1 MDLPF
6 INAHANNVCGTDIDA
21 LGSDHLE
28 DTWIA
33 KGGVL
38 RYVAN
43 GAALGVVVLFGLA
56 IATFLIIHLVP
67 GDPVRQALGGRASP
81 EQIEQLRD
89 QLGLTEPLP
98 TQFWN
103 YLSDSATGQFGNSFV
118 QNTGVGTLVG
128 QRIAPSAIL
137 IGYGLLVALLI
148 GVPLAVLAAL
158 HPNGFLDHGVRLLA
172 TLSFAMPLFWL
183 GLVLALLFGL
193 ELNVFPVS
201 GYHTGVGGIFKT
213 LTLPAVTL
221 GLALTVIVV
230 RTLRSSLLEVL
241 QSDYIDAAR
250 ARGLSERRIVA
261 KHAMR
266 NAVMPTITILS
277 INIGFLIGGTVVLEG
292 VFQIPGLGSLLVE
305 SVERRDYEVVQTRVL
320 LAGATVV
327 AVNLAADVLQAAIDP
342 RVRLSGR

>member
-1 MDLPF
+1 
-6 INAHANNVCGTDIDA
+6 
-21 LGSDHLE
+21 
-28 DTWIA
+28 
-33 KGGVL
+33 VL
-38 RYVAN
+38 RYVLN
-43 GAALGVVVLFGLA
+43 RVALGLVVLFGLA
-56 IATFLIIHLVP
+56 VATFLIIHLVP

-81 EQIEQLRD
+81 DQIEQLRH
-89 QLGLTEPLP
+89 QLGLDDSLP
-98 TQFWN
+98 AQFST
-103 YLSDSATGQFGNSFV
+103 YLSDSVTGQFGTSFL
-118 QNTGVGTLVG
+118 QNTSVSELVS

-137 IGYGLLVALLI
+137 IAYGLVVSLLI
-148 GVPLAVLAAL
+148 GVPLAILGAL
-158 HPNGFLDHGVRLLA
+158 RPNGLVDHSVRLVA
-172 TLSFAMPLFWL
+172 TFSFAMPLFWL
-183 GLVLALLFGL
+183 GLVLALIFGL
-193 ELNVFPVS
+193 ELDIFPVS
-201 GYHTGVGGIFKT
+201 GYETGIDGIAKT

-277 INIGFLIGGTVVLEG
+277 INIGFLIGGTVVLEQ

-305 SVERRDYEVVQTRVL
+305 SVERRDYEVVQTLVL

-327 AVNLAADVLQAAIDP
+327 VVNLCADILQAAIDP
-342 RVRLSGR
+342 RVRLAGR

>member
-1 MDLPF
+1 M
-6 INAHANNVCGTDIDA
+6 
-21 LGSDHLE
+21 
-28 DTWIA
+28 
-33 KGGVL
+33 L
-38 RYVAN
+38 RYVLN
-43 GAALGVVVLFGLA
+43 RVALGLVVLFGLA

-81 EQIEQLRD
+81 DQIEQLRH
-89 QLGLTEPLP
+89 QLGLDDSLP
-98 TQFWN
+98 AQFST
-103 YLSDSATGQFGNSFV
+103 YLSDSVTGQFGTSFL
-118 QNTGVGTLVG
+118 QNTPVSELVS

-137 IGYGLLVALLI
+137 IAYGLVVSLLI
-148 GVPLAVLAAL
+148 GVPLAILAAL
-158 HPNGFLDHGVRLLA
+158 HPNGLVDHSVRLVA
-172 TLSFAMPLFWL
+172 TFSFAMPLFWL
-183 GLVLALLFGL
+183 GLVLALIFGL
-193 ELNVFPVS
+193 KLDIFPVS
-201 GYHTGVGGIFKT
+201 GYQTGIDGIAKT

-277 INIGFLIGGTVVLEG
+277 INIGFLIGGTVVLEQ

-305 SVERRDYEVVQTRVL
+305 SVERRDYEVVQTLVL

-327 AVNLAADVLQAAIDP
+327 AVNLCADILQAAIDP
-342 RVRLSGR
+342 RVRLAGR

>member
-1 MDLPF
+1 
-6 INAHANNVCGTDIDA
+6 
-21 LGSDHLE
+21 
-28 DTWIA
+28 
-33 KGGVL
+33 VL

-43 GAALGVVVLFGLA
+43 RAALGLVVLFGLA

-89 QLGLTEPLP
+89 QLGLTQPLP

-305 SVERRDYEVVQTRVL
+305 SVERRDYEVVQTLVL

-342 RVRLSGR
+342 RVRLMGR

>member
-1 MDLPF
+1 VARYLL
-6 INAHANNVCGTDIDA
+6 HRLL
-21 LGSDHLE
+21 LGL
-28 DTWIA
+28 
-33 KGGVL
+33 
-38 RYVAN
+38 
-43 GAALGVVVLFGLA
+43 VVLFGLA
-56 IATFLIIHLVP
+56 VATFLIVHLAP
-67 GDPVRQALGGRASP
+67 GDPIATALGGRASP
-81 EQIEQLRD
+81 AQVEEVRHRV
-89 QLGLTEPLP
+89 GLDRSLP
-98 TQFWN
+98 AQFAD
-103 YLSDSATGQFGNSFV
+103 YVGHAATGNLGTSFIK
-118 QNTGVGTLVG
+118 NASVGELVG
-128 QRIAPSAIL
+128 GRVAPSAIL
-137 IGYGLLVALLI
+137 IGYGLLVAI
-148 GVPLAVLAAL
+148 VVGVPLAILAAVR
-158 HPNGFLDHGVRLLA
+158 PNGVLDNGVRLVA

-305 SVERRDYEVVQTRVL
+305 SVERRDYEVVQTLVL

-342 RVRLSGR
+342 RVRLMGR

>member
-1 MDLPF
+1 
-6 INAHANNVCGTDIDA
+6 
-21 LGSDHLE
+21 
-28 DTWIA
+28 
-33 KGGVL
+33 VL
-38 RYVAN
+38 RYVAHR
-43 GAALGVVVLFGLA
+43 AALGLVVLFGLA

-89 QLGLTEPLP
+89 QLGLTQPLP
-98 TQFWN
+98 TQFWH

-137 IGYGLLVALLI
+137 IGYGLLVALLT

-201 GYHTGVGGIFKT
+201 GYQTGVGGILKT

-305 SVERRDYEVVQTRVL
+305 SVERRDYEVVQTLVL

-342 RVRLSGR
+342 RVRLMGR

>member
-1 MDLPF
+1 
-6 INAHANNVCGTDIDA
+6 
-21 LGSDHLE
+21 
-28 DTWIA
+28 
-33 KGGVL
+33 VL

-43 GAALGVVVLFGLA
+43 RAALGLVVLFGLA

-137 IGYGLLVALLI
+137 IGYGLVVALLI

-201 GYHTGVGGIFKT
+201 GYHSGVGGIFKT

-305 SVERRDYEVVQTRVL
+305 SVERRDYEVVQTLVL

-342 RVRLSGR
+342 RVRLMGR

>member
-1 MDLPF
+1 
-6 INAHANNVCGTDIDA
+6 
-21 LGSDHLE
+21 
-28 DTWIA
+28 
-33 KGGVL
+33 VL
-38 RYVAN
+38 RYVLN
-43 GAALGVVVLFGLA
+43 RVALGLVVLFGLA

-81 EQIEQLRD
+81 DQIEQLRH
-89 QLGLTEPLP
+89 QLGLDDSLP
-98 TQFWN
+98 AQFWT
-103 YLSDSATGQFGNSFV
+103 YLSDSVTGQFGTSFL
-118 QNTGVGTLVG
+118 QNTPVSELVS

-137 IGYGLLVALLI
+137 IAYGLVVSLLI
-148 GVPLAVLAAL
+148 GVPLAILAAL
-158 HPNGFLDHGVRLLA
+158 RPNGLVDHSVRLVA
-172 TLSFAMPLFWL
+172 TFSFAMPLFWL
-183 GLVLALLFGL
+183 GLVLALIFGL
-193 ELNVFPVS
+193 KLDIFPVS
-201 GYHTGVGGIFKT
+201 GYQTGIDGIAKT

-277 INIGFLIGGTVVLEG
+277 INIGFLIGGTVVLEQ

-305 SVERRDYEVVQTRVL
+305 SVERRDYEVVQTLVL
-320 LAGATVV
+320 LAGAAVV
-327 AVNLAADVLQAAIDP
+327 VVNLLADVLQAAIDP
-342 RVRLSGR
+342 RVRLAGR

>member
-1 MDLPF
+1 M
-6 INAHANNVCGTDIDA
+6 
-21 LGSDHLE
+21 
-28 DTWIA
+28 
-33 KGGVL
+33 L
-38 RYVAN
+38 RYVLN
-43 GAALGVVVLFGLA
+43 RVALGLVVLFGLA
-56 IATFLIIHLVP
+56 VATFLIIHLVP

-81 EQIEQLRD
+81 EQIEQLRH
-89 QLGLTEPLP
+89 QLGLTDPLP
-98 TQFWN
+98 TQFWD
-103 YLSDSATGQFGNSFV
+103 YLSNSASGQFGDSFV
-118 QNTGVGTLVG
+118 QNTPVGTLVS

-137 IGYGLLVALLI
+137 IGYGLLVALLV
-148 GVPLAVLAAL
+148 GVPLAILAAL
-158 HPNGFLDHGVRLLA
+158 HPNGVLDHGARLVA

-183 GLVLALLFGL
+183 GLVFALVFGL
-193 ELNVFPVS
+193 ELDIFPVS
-201 GYHTGVGGIFKT
+201 GYETGVGGILKT

-292 VFQIPGLGSLLVE
+292 VFQIPGMGSLLVE
-305 SVERRDYEVVQTRVL
+305 SVERRDYEVVQTLVL

-327 AVNLAADVLQAAIDP
+327 AVNLAADILQAAIDP
-342 RVRLSGR
+342 RVRLAGR

>member
-1 MDLPF
+1 M
-6 INAHANNVCGTDIDA
+6 
-21 LGSDHLE
+21 
-28 DTWIA
+28 
-33 KGGVL
+33 L
-38 RYVAN
+38 RYVLN
-43 GAALGVVVLFGLA
+43 RVALGLVVLFGLA

-81 EQIEQLRD
+81 DQIDQLRH
-89 QLGLTEPLP
+89 QLGLDDSLP
-98 TQFWN
+98 AQFST
-103 YLSDSATGQFGNSFV
+103 YLSDSVTGQFGTSFL
-118 QNTGVGTLVG
+118 QNTPVSELVS

-137 IGYGLLVALLI
+137 IAYGLVVSLLI
-148 GVPLAVLAAL
+148 GVPLAMLAAL
-158 HPNGFLDHGVRLLA
+158 HPNGLVDHSVRLVA
-172 TLSFAMPLFWL
+172 TFSFAMPLFWL
-183 GLVLALLFGL
+183 GLVLALIFGL
-193 ELNVFPVS
+193 KLDIFPVS
-201 GYHTGVGGIFKT
+201 GYQTGIDGIAKT

-277 INIGFLIGGTVVLEG
+277 INIGFLIGGTVVLEQ

-305 SVERRDYEVVQTRVL
+305 SVERRDYEVVQTLVL

-342 RVRLSGR
+342 RVRLAGR

>member
-1 MDLPF
+1 
-6 INAHANNVCGTDIDA
+6 
-21 LGSDHLE
+21 
-28 DTWIA
+28 
-33 KGGVL
+33 VL
-38 RYVAN
+38 RYVLN
-43 GAALGVVVLFGLA
+43 RVALGLVVLFGLA

-81 EQIEQLRD
+81 DQIEQLRH
-89 QLGLTEPLP
+89 QLGLDDSLP
-98 TQFWN
+98 AQFST
-103 YLSDSATGQFGNSFV
+103 YLSDSVTGQFGTSFL
-118 QNTGVGTLVG
+118 QNTPVSELVS

-137 IGYGLLVALLI
+137 IAYGLVVSLLI
-148 GVPLAVLAAL
+148 GVPLAILAAL
-158 HPNGFLDHGVRLLA
+158 HPNGLVDHSVRLVA
-172 TLSFAMPLFWL
+172 TFSFAMPLFWL
-183 GLVLALLFGL
+183 GLVLALIFGL
-193 ELNVFPVS
+193 KLDIFPVS
-201 GYHTGVGGIFKT
+201 GYQTGIDGIAKT

-277 INIGFLIGGTVVLEG
+277 INIGFLIGGTVVLEQ

-305 SVERRDYEVVQTRVL
+305 SVERRDYEVVQTLVL

-327 AVNLAADVLQAAIDP
+327 AVNLCADILQAAIDP
-342 RVRLSGR
+342 RVRLAGR